1 MSIFS
6 TILKVHQK
14 IYETTDGRLGHKL
27 LGVPTLLLRTK
38 GRRSGEIRTTAL
50 IYIDDDSSKVDK
62 ASKARNS
69 KTPAWLL
76 NRETDSTVEYQ
87 LDRNRFAAR
96 AEVLEKGH
104 PDYDRLW
111 REHNDRNDG
120 RYDQYQALTER
131 PIPLVRLVLSTEPLR
146 RAN

>member
-6 TILKVHQK
+6 AILKIHQT

-50 IYIDDDSSKVDK
+50 IYIDDASSKVVV
-62 ASKARNS
+62 ASKAGDS
-69 KTPAWLL
+69 KPPAWLL
-76 NRETDSTVEYQ
+76 NLQTDSTVEYQ

-104 PDYDRLW
+104 ADYDRLW
-111 REHNDRNDG
+111 KEHNDRNGG
-120 RYDQYQALTER
+120 RYDQDQALTER
-131 PIPLVRLVLSTEPLR
+131 PIPLVRLVLSTEPLK